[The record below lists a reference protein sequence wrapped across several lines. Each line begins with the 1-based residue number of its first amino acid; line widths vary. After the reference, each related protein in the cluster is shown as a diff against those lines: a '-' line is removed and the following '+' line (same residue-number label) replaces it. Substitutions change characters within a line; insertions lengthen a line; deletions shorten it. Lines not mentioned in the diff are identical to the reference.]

1 MRKNKAIIASTIY
14 IFLGAVLLFLGF
26 AEVCDPFWSGMGSA
40 LIAVG
45 VVRIIQIH
53 RFRKDEAYR
62 EKMEIEKNDE
72 RSHFLRNKAWAWA
85 GYLFVLLASVSTIVL
100 KLLGQDLLCIAAGGA
115 VCVIILLYWISYE
128 ILRRKY

>member
-1 MRKNKAIIASTIY
+1 
-14 IFLGAVLLFLGF
+14 LCF
-26 AEVCDPFWSGMGSA
+26 AGILDDFWRGMSVA
-40 LIAVG
+40 LISIGISRTVHI
-45 VVRIIQIH
+45 VRYS
-53 RFRKDEAYR
+53 KDEAYR
-62 EKMEIEKNDE
+62 EKMETEKNDE